1 METPKMIETIIN
13 ILITLISGGFIIF
26 LIEIENRKNCEYDK
40 YFNFVQPL
48 MNKLSAYCRFVSWSG
63 NSIIFSQ
70 NPNENENNLKKSIN
84 IIKKEGDMLIV
95 SGKEYS
101 ADDFSNKILYEF
113 SNHINNIWCYYD
125 KLGSQKIKIDE
136 DMIKQNKFFIEKE
149 LSIINPMYLS
159 HIQDKSLI
167 ADVSGNFYNYIEPL
181 IRNAE
186 DYTKKQQLYSIQI
199 KTMLGAVIIIV
210 CFLVLLLFFNSYCL
224 SIILLFTSLAMLIVG
239 LLILCVSEQK
249 QLKFLNKIKVL

>member
-1 METPKMIETIIN
+1 MIETIIN

-26 LIEIENRKNCEYDK
+26 LIEIENRKDREYDK
-40 YFNFVQPL
+40 YFYFMQPL
-48 MNKLSAYCRFVSWSG
+48 TNKLSAYCRFISWLG
-63 NSIIFSQ
+63 NSIIISQ
-70 NPNENENNLKKSIN
+70 NSDENENNLKKSIDF
-84 IIKKEGDMLIV
+84 IKKEGDMLIV
-95 SGKEYS
+95 SGEEYS
-101 ADDFSNKILYEF
+101 VDDFSDKILYKF
-113 SNHINNIWCYYD
+113 SNHINNIWRYCD
-125 KLGSQKIKIDE
+125 KLGTKKLKIDE
-136 DMIKQNKFFIEKE
+136 DMIKLNKPFLEKE
-149 LSIINPMYLS
+149 LSIIDPMYLF

-167 ADVSGNFYNYIEPL
+167 EDVSGYFYNYIIQPL
-181 IRNAE
+181 ERKVGNYAL
-186 DYTKKQQLYSIQI
+186 KKRLYSIQI